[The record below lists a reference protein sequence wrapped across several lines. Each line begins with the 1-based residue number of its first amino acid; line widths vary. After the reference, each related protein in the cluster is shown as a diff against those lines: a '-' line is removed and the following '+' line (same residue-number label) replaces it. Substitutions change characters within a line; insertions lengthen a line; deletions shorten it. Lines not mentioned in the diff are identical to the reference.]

1 MDSKQKYT
9 EESNKVI
16 ISENAYK
23 KIRSYGIRGEIY
35 DTLDYI
41 VFGEEDLIVNLAFRV
56 NSDRFFVGDFY
67 FESET
72 IVYLDDLNEIGVN
85 KFLDFINEKQYINY
99 GV

>member
-16 ISENAYK
+16 ISEDAYK
-23 KIRSYGIRGEIY
+23 KIRSYGIGGEIY

-41 VFGEEDLIVNLAFRV
+41 VFGEEDLIVTLAFRV

-67 FESET
+67 FESDT
-72 IVYLDDLNEIGVN
+72 IVYLDDLNEIGVD